1 MIFHLFA
8 VLSINKICFFY
19 LSRNKKNH
27 MTKTSNDSDR
37 RVYKFKLTKNQD
49 EDTRILT
56 GKSDERQFSFYQI
69 CQFPMDKQ
77 YSVRKLIYNEEAELL
92 RYSEKKLDK
101 NILDRFLK
109 NSPVHKYVIYPAYE
123 LSSIEFPNAG
133 DVLMARSQILNE
145 Y

>member
-1 MIFHLFA
+1 MKP
-8 VLSINKICFFY
+8 NN
-19 LSRNKKNH
+19 RNN
-27 MTKTSNDSDR
+27 SDN
-37 RVYKFKLTKNQD
+37 RVYKFKLAKKQD
-49 EDTRILT
+49 EDTHLPN
-56 GKSDERQFSFYQI
+56 ERQFSFYQI

-109 NSPVHKYVIYPAYE
+109 NSPEYKYVIYPAYE
-123 LSSIEFPNAG
+123 LSSTGFPNAG